1 MVFCLYIYS
10 YIRDNQVY
18 GDCTPET
25 YIHALRTGC
34 RAVESKHL
42 ILFLLIYVLFVV
54 DCYDGDHMEPIVYHG
69 NTLTKPIT
77 FREIIHAIE
86 TQAFSVSP

>member
-1 MVFCLYIYS
+1 VLLKVNMSFFLKIYCLI
-10 YIRDNQVY
+10 I
-18 GDCTPET
+18 
-25 YIHALRTGC
+25 
-34 RAVESKHL
+34 
-42 ILFLLIYVLFVV
+42 V
-54 DCYDGDHMEPIVYHG
+54 DCYDGDHMEPIVYHE

>member
-1 MVFCLYIYS
+1 MSFFLKIY
-10 YIRDNQVY
+10 Y
-18 GDCTPET
+18 
-25 YIHALRTGC
+25 
-34 RAVESKHL
+34 L
-42 ILFLLIYVLFVV
+42 IIV
-54 DCYDGDHMEPIVYHG
+54 DCYDGDHTEPIVYHE